1 MGFKRISSCWVNI
14 WKSVTERLPAS
25 LTNFWSVQIVILK
38 VFFLLKYFCFLYQT
52 SEQLTMPITACTFN
66 SKGNI
71 FAYSSSY
78 DWSKVI
84 IELYTSLVLH
94 EWIGNRETELQYLF
108 LSRDTSTSTPNS
120 SPRSFSEI
128 AQMSW
133 NPGKNKYYKGCCRS
147 LTDFCAMSKSC
158 TSPQELG
165 LV

>member
-1 MGFKRISSCWVNI
+1 
-14 WKSVTERLPAS
+14 
-25 LTNFWSVQIVILK
+25 
-38 VFFLLKYFCFLYQT
+38 
-52 SEQLTMPITACTFN
+52 MPITACTFN

-94 EWIGNRETELQYLF
+94 EWIGNRETEPQYLF

-128 AQMSW
+128 AQMS
-133 NPGKNKYYKGCCRS
+133 
-147 LTDFCAMSKSC
+147 
-158 TSPQELG
+158 
-165 LV
+165 